1 MKNYCQ
7 LSLQERELIF
17 LYQGQGK
24 SNREIGR
31 LLGRDH
37 RTISREWQR
46 NREGRYSPSLAQ
58 ERYKERRKERQAGK
72 LSDPALRNYIIAKL
86 GKHWSP
92 EQISGRLKL
101 KVPKLTVSSESI
113 YQFVY
118 AKENSRLKLWDFL
131 RRRHPKRQL
140 FNQRKIKCP
149 LVIPNRVFIEQ
160 RPEKINLRKEIGHWE
175 TDNMEGLKKIPDAV
189 SVTVERKSHL
199 VRLFKLANKQKEE
212 KSSSL
217 LTQFDQWPRN
227 LTKTFT
233 MDNGTE
239 NYEHE
244 KIARA
249 LKCQTY
255 FCHPYHAWEK
265 GTVENTIGLVRQYFP
280 KKTDLSKIN
289 QADLNWVAWELNNRP
304 RKVLGFYTPSEM
316 LYKDT
321 GWVT

>member
-1 MKNYCQ
+1 MKNYHHLALC
-7 LSLQERELIF
+7 EREMIF

-24 SNREIGR
+24 STREIGR
-31 LLGRDH
+31 LLGRNH
-37 RTISREWQR
+37 RTIAREIKR
-46 NREGRYSPSLAQ
+46 NSHSQYLPSLAQ
-58 ERYKERRKERQAGK
+58 KLACDRRKESKTGK
-72 LSDPALRNYIIAKL
+72 LSDPTLKHYIIGKL

-92 EQISGRLKL
+92 EQIAGRLRL
-101 KVPKLTVSSESI
+101 KVPSLSISFESI

-118 AKENSRLKLWDFL
+118 AKENRSLKLWDFL

-140 FNQRKIKCP
+140 FQQRKVK
-149 LVIPNRVFIEQ
+149 VRSIPNRVFIEN
-160 RPEKINLRKEIGHWE
+160 RPLKATLRKEAGHWE
-175 TDNMEGLKKIPDAV
+175 TDNMEGLKKIPGAV
-189 SVTVERKSHL
+189 SVNVERKSHL
-199 VRLFKLANKQKEE
+199 TRLFKLTNKQAEE
-212 KSSSL
+212 KSNSL
-217 LTQFDQWPRN
+217 ITQFDSWPRN
-227 LTKTFT
+227 LVKTLT

-244 KIARA
+244 KVTQA
-249 LKCQTY
+249 LGCKTY

-280 KKTDLSKIN
+280 KRTDLSGIT

-304 RKVLGFYTPSEM
+304 RKILGFYTPSEI